1 MLEEARRGR
10 TGSDPASPCGGG
22 ILCGP
27 LIRRLRRHLLPQG
40 EKGEGQASPPPNVRQ
55 AATSSRRLRPSRPQR
70 PCQAPPSPLVPLWRR
85 WPSEARSDEGL
96 QEARRGRTGSDPA
109 SPCGGGIL
117 CGPLIRRLR
126 RHLLPQ
132 GEKGEPGIAAA
143 ENPQA
148 DDQRKADPSFLA
160 EAVVIRNQQMQRRL
174 VLFDGGK
181 AADRIG
187 ENIIGQIVIDGRD
200 LADQNVAAL
209 APEGM
214 PDAR

>member
-1 MLEEARRGR
+1 MRGVEEARRGR
-10 TGSDPASPCGGG
+10 TGSDPHLPAAAEFCADPSSVAFGDTFSHKG
-22 ILCGP
+22 
-27 LIRRLRRHLLPQG
+27 RRG
-40 EKGEGQASPPPNVRQ
+40 SQASPPPK
-55 AATSSRRLRPSRPQR
+55 
-70 PCQAPPSPLVPLWRR
+70 
-85 WPSEARSDEGL
+85 
-96 QEARRGRTGSDPA
+96 
-109 SPCGGGIL
+109 
-117 CGPLIRRLR
+117 IR
-126 RHLLPQ
+126 
-132 GEKGEPGIAAA
+132 
-143 ENPQA
+143 QA

-187 ENIIGQIVIDGRD
+187 ENIIGQVVIDGRD